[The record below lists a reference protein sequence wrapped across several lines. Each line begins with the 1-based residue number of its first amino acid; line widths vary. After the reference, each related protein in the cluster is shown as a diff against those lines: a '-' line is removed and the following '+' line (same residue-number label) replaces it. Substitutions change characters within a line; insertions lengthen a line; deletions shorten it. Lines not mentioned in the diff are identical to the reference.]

1 MKGFRCAGGR
11 GDRERECAVGGCAGR
26 AVGVPCA
33 KAPLRRRNAAADV
46 RQRGRIVSKQPVAV
60 DETAVTGCAFA
71 TRQRLF
77 GVGRSWRA
85 GLNRCNRADT
95 VPDRRSGRK
104 PVARRGTLPW
114 RHRELH
120 GLRVNSLEVGRRT
133 PTGMRRLWVQERS
146 EAIGCIYSME
156 WALADEK
163 KKKKRGEKIRQS
175 VGRAALREQS
185 PCERS
190 RVDRKERVFPR
201 WKRKSKIEVTWERCR
216 GRARNGRC
224 CNCRAC
230 RRALAPANGGA
241 DGMGGAFGARG
252 RARACRFRPRAAHRG
267 RWRLRWRAGR
277 RCTRRLVRR
286 R

>member
-1 MKGFRCAGGR
+1 MKGFRCAEGR
-11 GDRERECAVGGCAGR
+11 GDRERECAVGGRVGR

-77 GVGRSWRA
+77 GVGQSWRA
-85 GLNRCNRADT
+85 GLNRYNRADT

-120 GLRVNSLEVGRRT
+120 GLRVNSLDVGRRT

-163 KKKKRGEKIRQS
+163 KKKKRGEKIKRS

-252 RARACRFRPRAAHRG
+252 RARACRFRPRAAHRV

>member
-11 GDRERECAVGGCAGR
+11 GDRERECAVGGRVGR

-95 VPDRRSGRK
+95 VADRRFGRK
-104 PVARRGTLPW
+104 PVARRGALPW
-114 RHRELH
+114 RHRALH
-120 GLRVNSLEVGRRT
+120 GLRVNSLDVGRRT
-133 PTGMRRLWVQERS
+133 PTGMRRLRVQERS

-252 RARACRFRPRAAHRG
+252 RARVCRFRPRAAHRG
-267 RWRLRWRAGR
+267 RWRLRWRGGR

>member
-1 MKGFRCAGGR
+1 MK
-11 GDRERECAVGGCAGR
+11 
-26 AVGVPCA
+26 P
-33 KAPLRRRNAAADV
+33 PRRVALSPQGNAY
-46 RQRGRIVSKQPVAV
+46 
-60 DETAVTGCAFA
+60 C
-71 TRQRLF
+71 
-77 GVGRSWRA
+77 GVGQSWHA

-95 VPDRRSGRK
+95 APDRRSGRK
-104 PVARRGTLPW
+104 PVARRRALPW

-120 GLRVNSLEVGRRT
+120 GLRVNSLDVRRRT

-201 WKRKSKIEVTWERCR
+201 WKRKSKIEAAWERCR

-252 RARACRFRPRAAHRG
+252 RVRACRFRPRAAHRG
-267 RWRLRWRAGR
+267 R
-277 RCTRRLVRR
+277 
-286 R
+286 

>member
-1 MKGFRCAGGR
+1 MKGLRCAGGC
-11 GDRERECAVGGCAGR
+11 GDRERECAVGGRG
-26 AVGVPCA
+26 GVPLACRA
-33 KAPLRRRNAAADV
+33 QGHRCGGETLRRTCGRV
-46 RQRGRIVSKQPVAV
+46 GRIVSQRPVAV

-71 TRQRLF
+71 TRQRLS

-95 VPDRRSGRK
+95 VPHRRSERK
-104 PVARRGTLPW
+104 PIARRGTLPW
-114 RHRELH
+114 RHRALH
-120 GLRVNSLEVGRRT
+120 GLRVNSLDVGRRT

-146 EAIGCIYSME
+146 DAIGCIFSME

-163 KKKKRGEKIRQS
+163 KKKNRGEKIRQS

-201 WKRKSKIEVTWERCR
+201 WKRRSKIEAAWERCR

>member
-1 MKGFRCAGGR
+1 MKGLRCARAAETGNGGVLSVGARDVRLGHRVQWHRCGGR
-11 GDRERECAVGGCAGR
+11 
-26 AVGVPCA
+26 
-33 KAPLRRRNAAADV
+33 AAE
-46 RQRGRIVSKQPVAV
+46 GRIVSKPPVAV
-60 DETAVTGCAFA
+60 DETAETGCAFT
-71 TRQRLF
+71 TRQGLL
-77 GVGRSWRA
+77 RSRSIVVCRSEPVQPSGYCA
-85 GLNRCNRADT
+85 
-95 VPDRRSGRK
+95 DRRSGRK

-133 PTGMRRLWVQERS
+133 PTGMRRLRVQERS

-163 KKKKRGEKIRQS
+163 KKKNRGEKIRRS

-201 WKRKSKIEVTWERCR
+201 WKRKSKIEAAWERCR

-252 RARACRFRPRAAHRG
+252 RARACRFRPRAAHRV

>member
-1 MKGFRCAGGR
+1 MK
-11 GDRERECAVGGCAGR
+11 
-26 AVGVPCA
+26 
-33 KAPLRRRNAAADV
+33 PLRRVALSPQGNA
-46 RQRGRIVSKQPVAV
+46 
-60 DETAVTGCAFA
+60 CC
-71 TRQRLF
+71 
-77 GVGRSWRA
+77 GVGQSWRA
-85 GLNRCNRADT
+85 SLNRCYRAGT
-95 VPDRRSGRK
+95 VTDRRFGQKTVS
-104 PVARRGTLPW
+104 RRGALPW
-114 RHRELH
+114 RRRALH
-120 GLRVNSLEVGRRT
+120 GLRVIPPADGEANLNRHETVAGAGTIGAHRVYLLDGMGARR
-133 PTGMRRLWVQERS
+133 R
-146 EAIGCIYSME
+146 
-156 WALADEK
+156 EK
-163 KKKKRGEKIRQS
+163 KENRGEKIRQS

-190 RVDRKERVFPR
+190 RVDRKERVFLR
-201 WKRKSKIEVTWERCR
+201 WKRKSKIVAAWERCR

-252 RARACRFRPRAAHRG
+252 RVRACRFRPRAAHRG

>member
-1 MKGFRCAGGR
+1 MKPPRR
-11 GDRERECAVGGCAGR
+11 GALSPQG
-26 AVGVPCA
+26 
-33 KAPLRRRNAAADV
+33 NA
-46 RQRGRIVSKQPVAV
+46 
-60 DETAVTGCAFA
+60 CC
-71 TRQRLF
+71 
-77 GVGRSWRA
+77 GVGQSWRA

-95 VPDRRSGRK
+95 APDRRSERK
-104 PVARRGTLPW
+104 PVARRGALPW

-120 GLRVNSLEVGRRT
+120 GLRVNSLDVGRRT
-133 PTGMRRLWVQERS
+133 PTGMRRLRVQERS

-163 KKKKRGEKIRQS
+163 KKENRGEKIRQS
-175 VGRAALREQS
+175 VDRAALREQS

-190 RVDRKERVFPR
+190 RVDRKERVFLR
-201 WKRKSKIEVTWERCR
+201 WKRKSKIVAAWERCR

-252 RARACRFRPRAAHRG
+252 RTRACRFRPRAAHRG

>member
-11 GDRERECAVGGCAGR
+11 GDRERECAVGGRVGR

-95 VPDRRSGRK
+95 VADRRFGRK
-104 PVARRGTLPW
+104 PVARRGALPW
-114 RHRELH
+114 RHRALH
-120 GLRVNSLEVGRRT
+120 GLRVNSLDVGRRT
-133 PTGMRRLWVQERS
+133 PTGMRRLRVQERS

-163 KKKKRGEKIRQS
+163 KKKNRGEKIRRS

-201 WKRKSKIEVTWERCR
+201 WKRRSKIEAAWERCR

-252 RARACRFRPRAAHRG
+252 R
-267 RWRLRWRAGR
+267 WRLRWRGGR
-277 RCTRRLVRR
+277 RDIRRLVRR

>member
-11 GDRERECAVGGCAGR
+11 GDRERECAVGGRVGR

-95 VPDRRSGRK
+95 VADRRFGRK
-104 PVARRGTLPW
+104 PVARRGALPW
-114 RHRELH
+114 RHRALH
-120 GLRVNSLEVGRRT
+120 GLRVNSLDVGRRT
-133 PTGMRRLWVQERS
+133 PTGMRRLRVQERS

-163 KKKKRGEKIRQS
+163 KKKKRGEKIKRS
-175 VGRAALREQS
+175 VGRATLREQS

-190 RVDRKERVFPR
+190 RVDRKERVFPQ
-201 WKRKSKIEVTWERCR
+201 WKRKSKIEAAWARCR

-252 RARACRFRPRAAHRG
+252 RARVCRFRPRAAHRG
-267 RWRLRWRAGR
+267 RWRLRWRGGR